1 MCPFASN
8 AIGLHPAPLFVQPY
22 SKSFRRTPSEPSFFA
37 PGPKRALLRVFPPSG
52 TLYHFMS
59 QPCSAWSLKLQN
71 RRALWLVPKRAW
83 RARAAV
89 HWERHAPL
97 GLRRP
102 CPSELVTAARWTA
115 PARSAAVQS
124 IAAPGC
130 PSSKAPQRRVPS
142 SKGTSGARIAA
153 SLSSLAASAFPH
165 AGHGA
170 THAWPPMS

>member
-89 HWERHAPL
+89 HWERHAPRAAAAMPERASDSRTVDCTRAQCGRAVDRRS
-97 GLRRP
+97 GLP
-102 CPSELVTAARWTA
+102 ELEGAPEAR
-115 PARSAAVQS
+115 AV
-124 IAAPGC
+124 I
-130 PSSKAPQRRVPS
+130 
-142 SKGTSGARIAA
+142 KGTSGARIAA